1 MRMQGVF
8 IINTAHNSYTGIIS
22 APLPHALP
30 PGLSPR
36 LRLKYAQ
43 VPNAMRKASKT
54 PHDAKRGIKN
64 PTRRQSNGIRLDNK
78 QAPSP
83 DGGATFFLTTKYLV
97 VIQLLAV
104 PVGLIR
110 LFALDDTK

>member
-1 MRMQGVF
+1 MRMQDVF
-8 IINTAHNSYTGIIS
+8 ITNTAHKSYTGMIS

-30 PGLSPR
+30 PGLSTR

-54 PHDAKRGIKN
+54 PYDAKRGMKT
-64 PTRRQSNGIRLDNK
+64 PTRCQSNGIRLNNK

-83 DGGATFFLTTKYLV
+83 DGGATFFV
-97 VIQLLAV
+97 
-104 PVGLIR
+104 
-110 LFALDDTK
+110 